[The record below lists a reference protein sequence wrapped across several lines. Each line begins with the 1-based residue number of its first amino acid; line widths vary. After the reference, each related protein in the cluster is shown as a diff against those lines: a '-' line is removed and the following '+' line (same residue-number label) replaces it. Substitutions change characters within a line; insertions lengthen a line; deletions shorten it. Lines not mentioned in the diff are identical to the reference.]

1 MAGLQGTNGTFPR
14 AGLPAR
20 APSLAA
26 KHPHHP
32 WLKLFALA
40 VSAVVLLPILS
51 LAYVALSGTG
61 EDWPHLVRNV
71 LPGASLTTLWL
82 MAMVAVVTAFAGVA
96 SAWMVVAHEFPLR
109 RTLSWALV
117 LPLAVP
123 SYLAAYAF
131 GEFFEYSGPVQSLIR
146 GVFGFQSA
154 RDYWFPDIRST
165 SGCAL
170 VLSSVLYPY
179 VYLTTRIVFLM
190 QGRNIADVARTLG
203 ARPAKVFWRVLLPVA
218 RPAIIAGVALV
229 LMETINDIGAAEYLG
244 VRTLTVAVYATW
256 LARGSLEGGAQ
267 IALLMLALVFLIL
280 AAEYWA
286 RQRRRFHTGRATHM
300 KAHPPRVALTGF
312 RAPLATMLTAL
323 PVLLGFGIP
332 VFVFGQY
339 ALRRLDL
346 FTSPDLADAFLN
358 SLMTAACTALLTVML
373 ALFLLNAVRLAR
385 SHNVTAAVRLASIG
399 YALPGGILGLGLLF
413 VLARFDNTIDAFFRA
428 YFDHST
434 GLLLTGSAAGVILA
448 CTIRFV
454 ALAEGAIR
462 SGLEKLPG
470 HLDEAARSLG
480 RTPAQSAASVLLPL
494 LKPAILTALVLV
506 FVDTTKELSAT
517 ILLRPFGF
525 STLATHVYENAS
537 RGAPQEGAAA
547 AIVIILTALVPVLL
561 LSGALARDREAT
573 L

>member
-1 MAGLQGTNGTFPR
+1 ML
-14 AGLPAR
+14 
-20 APSLAA
+20 
-26 KHPHHP
+26 
-32 WLKLFALA
+32 ALA

-82 MAMVAVVTAFAGVA
+82 MAMVAVATSVAGVA
-96 SAWMVVAHEFPLR
+96 TAWMVVAYEFPLR
-109 RTLSWALV
+109 RTLAWALV

-131 GEFFEYSGPVQSLIR
+131 GEFFEYSGPVQSLVRAI
-146 GVFGFQSA
+146 FGFETA

-165 SGCAL
+165 PGCAL

-280 AAEYWA
+280 AAEQWA

-300 KAHPPRVALTGF
+300 KAHPPRVALKGF
-312 RAPLATMLTAL
+312 RAPLATILTAL
-323 PVLLGFGIP
+323 PVLSGFGIP
-332 VFVFGQY
+332 IRVFGQY

-358 SLMTAACTALLTVML
+358 SLMTAGCTALLTVVL

-385 SHNVTAAVRLASIG
+385 SHDVTATVRLASIG

-413 VLARFDNTIDAFFRA
+413 VLARFDNTIDAFFRTW
-428 YFDHST
+428 FDHST

-448 CTIRFV
+448 CTIRFL

-480 RTPAQSAASVLLPL
+480 RTPAQSAASVLLAAAEAGDPDRPGAGLRRHDQGAVGDDPAPAVRL
-494 LKPAILTALVLV
+494 LHARHACLRERLARRAAGGRGGGDRHHPHRAGAGAAAVGGAGQRSRGDAL
-506 FVDTTKELSAT
+506 A
-517 ILLRPFGF
+517 
-525 STLATHVYENAS
+525 LATHHGFARKKAPGGRLEVEICCDN
-537 RGAPQEGAAA
+537 GA
-547 AIVIILTALVPVLL
+547 
-561 LSGALARDREAT
+561 
-573 L
+573 